1 MTNHSM
7 TRYPILFGIL
17 VALIF
22 PEVAFA
28 QLPMLCNG
36 IPGCNAPPKNVIASA
51 AIPAVAQILLNSS
64 AALALIFVIVGGAQL
79 LLSFGQEEALAKSKK
94 TIQWAIVGLV
104 VALTSHLIVTVV
116 VSENYTNA
124 SFTYLGF
131 FGAAVRIMVNLLNAT
146 FLIAIL
152 LGGMRMVTARGK
164 EDEVTKGRK
173 AIAYAI
179 MGVIIINVAP
189 YVVKQIITL

>member
-1 MTNHSM
+1 MTQCS
-7 TRYPILFGIL
+7 ILLGIL

-28 QLPMLCNG
+28 ELPPLLCDG
-36 IPGCNAPPKNVIASA
+36 IPGCNAPSANVIKDA

-64 AALALIFVIVGGAQL
+64 AALALIFVIIGGAQL
-79 LLSFGQEEALAKSKK
+79 LLSFGQEEALTKSKK
-94 TIQWAIVGLV
+94 TIQWALGGLV

-116 VSENYTNA
+116 ISENYTNS

-146 FLIAIL
+146 FLITIL

-173 AIAYAI
+173 AIEYAI
-179 MGVIIINVAP
+179 LGVIIINVAP

>member
-1 MTNHSM
+1 MI
-7 TRYPILFGIL
+7 RQPILLGIL
-17 VALIF
+17 AALVS

-28 QLPMLCNG
+28 QLPTPPCVG
-36 IPGCNAPPKNVIASA
+36 IPGCEAGPANVIAGA
-51 AIPAVAQILLNSS
+51 AIPLVAQILLNSA

-79 LLSFGQEEALAKSKK
+79 LLSFGQEEAFTKSKK
-94 TIQWAIVGLV
+94 TIQWALVGLV

-116 VSENYTNA
+116 ITENYGNPDFA
-124 SFTYLGF
+124 YLGF

-179 MGVIIINVAP
+179 IGVIIINVAP